1 VKNFFK
7 AVRGRNKVEQR
18 RILPLLNIGETWRQ
32 KAYHAIPFSGLGAIS
47 QMNLGSEERNRWL
60 SDITVGGKARN
71 VLCMN
76 WAGSVSYRLYVPPRA
91 KFLSYIALMPDTR
104 GRHHGPVAFRV
115 EVLECG
121 GSFKIS
127 RQKVIH
133 PSRFNRD
140 PKWIKFTLGLHRL
153 ANRQAQITLSTYA
166 PDGTG
171 PEPAPAVW
179 GDPTVSFR
187 ISMANLI
194 ALGKKALEVRGVLG
208 TVKRVLSKAFPVFH
222 DSPGAGRLPVLSRQS
237 TPGSASLDSIPKTT
251 AVDRYLAEVFAR
263 SSGSSPEYV
272 AIRDDDDCDV
282 NDSRIKLIAFYLPQ
296 FHPILENDEWWGK
309 GFTEW
314 THVSRATPQFVGHY
328 QPRLPG
334 ELGFYD
340 LRLPEVQ
347 KHQVELA
354 KKYGIFGFCF
364 HYYWFGGK
372 RLLDLPLNQFLNNP
386 DLDFPFCLCWAN
398 ENWTRRWDGLD
409 HEVLIAQAHSPED
422 DLAFI
427 RGIEQA
433 FRDRRYIKVNGRP
446 VLVIYRPSLLP
457 DPQETAQRWRDY
469 CANSNLGGL
478 YLVAVQAFETVDPRP
493 LGFDAAVEFPP
504 HKLGQ
509 GAPVLNSQMGI
520 VNPNYRGIISDYGY
534 FVESAK
540 KIHRSDFTLFRCV
553 CPSWDNE
560 ARKPG
565 RGMTYQ
571 NSTPALYQEWL
582 TEACRFAAKVSDP
595 DKRLVFINAWNEWS
609 EGAYLEPDR
618 RYGYAYL
625 QATANALNGFAKP
638 ADQGLEIVFV
648 SHDAANAGAQ
658 RLLVTLIEWLRD
670 TKGIRPKII
679 LRHGGPLV
687 PKFYQF
693 GPVLEI
699 DSLFSFDVER
709 TRKKV
714 LRFCDNSNSLV
725 YINTLVSGDF
735 AEQLSKLQIPVVT
748 HVHELENAIKRW
760 CVKEELE
767 QLIGLTDHFIAASPP
782 VARNLESAHQVPPEK
797 ITTAYSFVKCQKEN
811 SDPTG
816 RIAIRRQEQLPEEGF
831 IIFGCGTT
839 DWRKGPDLFI
849 DVADRTNRLGLK
861 DGYFFWIGSDT
872 GELEELQAK
881 VRKLGLEAHVG
892 FLGEAQDARSYF
904 AAGDVFLLT
913 SREDPFPLVCLEA
926 ADCGLPI
933 VCFDK
938 AGGMPD
944 FVQSDAGY
952 VVPFVDTKAMA
963 EKVVY
968 LCANPEERA
977 RLGATARQRVR
988 AHHDVSIAG
997 EEIFRVI
1004 DQFAR
1009 KQSKP
1014 ISSPRRTDPRLEGL
1028 SAPKV
1033 SIIVPNYNHAPYLP
1047 QRLDSIVNQ
1056 TFRNFEVIVLD
1067 DASTDNSREIIQTYA
1082 RYPAF
1087 RFLFNEIRNGSAFK
1101 QWQKG
1106 LESAR
1111 GEYIWFAESDDC
1123 ASPHFLNKLL
1133 PVVEND
1139 KSLGLVYCQSHL
1151 VDLSSRVLGDAV
1163 QWTDDL
1169 DPSRWKNNFVNNGVA
1184 EIRDYLSKKNTI
1196 PNASA
1201 VLIRTSVL
1209 RSINGL
1215 DDGYSLCGDW
1225 LLWIKILLQS
1235 NVGYVAEKL
1244 NYWRQHSSNARTHAP
1259 GVLEW
1264 KEGQQ
1269 IISYLA
1275 KQLGVSESERDKML
1289 TDFVARC
1296 SEWMKA
1302 AGLDTQRSVGK

>member
-7 AVRGRNKVEQR
+7 AVWGRDKVEQR
-18 RILPLLNIGETWRQ
+18 RILPPLNIGETWRR
-32 KAYHAIPFSGLGAIS
+32 KAYHAIPLSGLSAIS
-47 QMNLGSEERNRWL
+47 QMELGSEQRNRWL
-60 SDITVGGKARN
+60 SDATVGGKARN
-71 VLCMN
+71 GLRMN
-76 WAGSVSYRLYVPPRA
+76 WAGSISYRLYVPPRA

-104 GRHHGPVAFRV
+104 GRILGPVAFRV

-121 GSFKIS
+121 SDVKIS
-127 RQKVIH
+127 QQKLID

-153 ANRQAQITLSTYA
+153 ANRQAQITLSTYV
-166 PDGTG
+166 PNGTG
-171 PEPAPAVW
+171 PEHAPAVW
-179 GDPTVSFR
+179 GDPVVSFR
-187 ISMANLI
+187 IAIANLF
-194 ALGKKALEVRGVLG
+194 ALGKKALEVHGVLG
-208 TVKRVLSKAFPVFH
+208 TVKKVLSKAFAPG
-222 DSPGAGRLPVLSRQS
+222 DNSPGAGRLPVLSRQS
-237 TPGSASLDSIPKTT
+237 TPGSASLDSIPNTT
-251 AVDRYLAEVFAR
+251 AVDQYLAEVFAR
-263 SSGSSPEYV
+263 SSGSSPEY
-272 AIRDDDDCDV
+272 ISICENDCDII
-282 NDSRIKLIAFYLPQ
+282 NESLIKLIAFYLPQ
-296 FHPILENDEWWGK
+296 FHPIPENDEWWGK

-340 LRLPEVQ
+340 LRLPEIQ

-372 RLLDLPLNQFLNNP
+372 CLLDQPLKQFLNNP
-386 DLDFPFCLCWAN
+386 DLDFPLCLCWAN

-427 RGIEQA
+427 KSLEPA
-433 FRDRRYIKVNGRP
+433 FRDRRYIRVNGQP
-446 VLVIYRPSLLP
+446 LLVIYRPSLLP
-457 DPQETAQRWRDY
+457 DPRETAHRWRDY
-469 CANSNLGGL
+469 CTKSHLGGL
-478 YLVAVQAFETVDPRP
+478 YLVAVQAFETLDPRP

-509 GAPVLNSQMGI
+509 GAPVLNSQMDI
-520 VNPNYRGIISDYGY
+520 VNPDYQGFIFDY
-534 FVESAK
+534 SYLVESAR
-540 KIHRSDFTLFRCV
+540 KISRSDFTLFRGV

-565 RGMTYQ
+565 KGMTYQ

-582 TEACRFAAKVSDP
+582 AEACRFALKESDP

-625 QATANALNGFAKP
+625 QATANALRGSAKS
-638 ADQGLEIVFV
+638 ADPGLEIVFV

-658 RLLVTLIEWLRD
+658 RLLIALIEWLHG

-687 PKFYQF
+687 PKFYQL

-709 TRKKV
+709 IREK
-714 LRFCDNSNSLV
+714 LFRFCGNSNSLV
-725 YINTLVSGDF
+725 YINTLVPGDV
-735 AEQLSKLQIPVVT
+735 AGQLSRLQIPVIT
-748 HVHELENAIKRW
+748 HAHELENAIKRW
-760 CVKEELE
+760 CVQEELE
-767 QLIGLTDHFIAASPP
+767 ELIGLTDHFITASPP
-782 VARNLESAHQVPPEK
+782 VAKNLESAHRVPPEK
-797 ITTAYSFVKCQKEN
+797 ITTVYAFIKCQKEN
-811 SDPTG
+811 RDPLN
-816 RIAIRRQEQLPEEGF
+816 RIAVRRQKQLPEEGF

-839 DWRKGPDLFI
+839 DWRKGADLFVG
-849 DVADRTNRLGLK
+849 VANEANRLGLK
-861 DGYFFWIGSDT
+861 NGYFFWIGSDT

-881 VRKLGLEAHVG
+881 GRKLGLEDRVF

-944 FVQSDAGY
+944 FVQDDAGY
-952 VVPFVDTKAMA
+952 VVPFEDTNAMA
-963 EKVVY
+963 EKLMLLYV
-968 LCANPEERA
+968 NREERS
-977 RLGATARQRVR
+977 RRGAIACQRVR
-988 AHHDVSIAG
+988 ARHDISIAG
-997 EEIFRVI
+997 EEIFRII

-1009 KQSKP
+1009 KQSEP
-1014 ISSPRRTDPRLEGL
+1014 ISSLGRTISRLDSP

-1033 SIIVPNYNHAPYLP
+1033 SVIVPNYNHAPYLR
-1047 QRLDSIVNQ
+1047 QRLDSIMNQ
-1056 TFRNFEVIVLD
+1056 TFRDFEVIVLD

-1082 RYPAF
+1082 HYPRF
-1087 RFLFNEIRNGSAFK
+1087 RFLFNGTRNGSAFK

-1123 ASPHFLNKLL
+1123 ASPYFLSKLL
-1133 PVVEND
+1133 RVLEND
-1139 KSLGLVYCQSHL
+1139 KSLGLVYCQSYL
-1151 VDLSSRVLGDAV
+1151 VDPSSRVLGDAI

-1169 DPSRWKNNFVNNGVA
+1169 DPCRWENNFVNNGLA
-1184 EIRDYLSKKNTI
+1184 EIREYLSRKNTI

-1201 VLIRTSVL
+1201 VLIRASVL
-1209 RSINGL
+1209 RSIDGL
-1215 DDGYSLCGDW
+1215 DDGYRLCGDW

-1235 NVGYVAEKL
+1235 NVGYVAEML
-1244 NYWRQHSSNARTHAP
+1244 NYWRQRSSNARTHAP
-1259 GVLEW
+1259 GVLELE
-1264 KEGQQ
+1264 EGQQ

-1275 KQLGVSESERDKML
+1275 KELGVSESERDKML
-1289 TDFVARC
+1289 ADFVTRC
-1296 SEWMKA
+1296 TEWMKA
-1302 AGLDTQRSVGK
+1302 AGV